1 MILPQRDDAGKQPEP
16 GTLGEQLAAIGISLA
31 LAEQHGTTAAMQWD
45 QALQLAKDTNLT
57 LTLQR
62 SRHTLTQAMT
72 GGAMTFSKTS
82 AELARFMLDL
92 TDGKQGS
99 ELRRRHGGR

>member
-57 LTLQR
+57 LTLPEKPAHPDA
-62 SRHTLTQAMT
+62 S
-72 GGAMTFSKTS
+72 
-82 AELARFMLDL
+82 D
-92 TDGKQGS
+92 DGWCYDI
-99 ELRRRHGGR
+99 

>member
-31 LAEQHGTTAAMQWD
+31 LAEQHGTTAAMQWY

-57 LTLQR
+57 LTLPEKPAHPDA
-62 SRHTLTQAMT
+62 S
-72 GGAMTFSKTS
+72 
-82 AELARFMLDL
+82 D
-92 TDGKQGS
+92 DGWWYDI
-99 ELRRRHGGR
+99 

>member
-1 MILPQRDDAGKQPEP
+1 RHDAGKQPEP

-57 LTLQR
+57 LTLPEKPAHPDA
-62 SRHTLTQAMT
+62 S
-72 GGAMTFSKTS
+72 
-82 AELARFMLDL
+82 D
-92 TDGKQGS
+92 DGWCYDI
-99 ELRRRHGGR
+99 